1 MGKNKIIMLV
11 ISVLIVV
18 AVVLWAVMGS
28 GKSKI
33 MVAPDKVATV
43 NGVVITKTAY
53 DEQMTAMVASLKA
66 QGVNTEDPAK
76 QAEMKKQVLDNLI
89 NNELITQGIKSA
101 GIVTTDAEVE
111 TQFQTIVTQNG
122 GAEGFQKALTTAN
135 LTEAKLRTDILNQ
148 LNIQKYLAANVKVS
162 GIKVTDAEVKA
173 FYDQYKATNDT
184 STPALKTISTEIK
197 QQITQNKQQALVA
210 EFIAALKAKAT
221 IIISI

>member
-1 MGKNKIIMLV
+1 MDKSKITMWGV
-11 ISVLIVV
+11 FALIVV
-18 AVVLWAVMGS
+18 AIVVWAVMGS

-53 DEQMTAMVASLKA
+53 DEQMITMVASLKA

-76 QAEMKKQVLDNLI
+76 QVEIKKQVLDNLI

-122 GAEGFQKALTTAN
+122 GAEGFQKALTTAS
-135 LTEAKLRTDILNQ
+135 LTEAKLRENIFNQ
-148 LNIQKYLAANVKVS
+148 LNIQKYLSANVKVD
-162 GIKVTDAEVKA
+162 GITVTDAEVSI
-173 FYDQYKATNDT
+173 FYDQYKTANGA

-197 QQITQNKQQALVA
+197 QQITQNKQQALVI

-221 IIISI
+221 IVIL